1 VSKAAVISLTRSLAT
16 AYAGDGVRVN
26 SVCPGFVDTDMWAQ
40 VDREVGVAQ
49 LGKEPG
55 EYGQER
61 AATVPLGR
69 LAQPEDIAHVV
80 GFLTTSKAAY
90 MTGQAVNITGGL
102 VMY

>member
-1 VSKAAVISLTRSLAT
+1 M
-16 AYAGDGVRVN
+16 
-26 SVCPGFVDTDMWAQ
+26 CPGFVDTEMWAQ
-40 VDREVGVAQ
+40 IDREVGVGQ
-49 LGKEPG
+49 LGRQPG
-55 EYGQER
+55 EYVQER
-61 AATVPLGR
+61 AAAVPLGR